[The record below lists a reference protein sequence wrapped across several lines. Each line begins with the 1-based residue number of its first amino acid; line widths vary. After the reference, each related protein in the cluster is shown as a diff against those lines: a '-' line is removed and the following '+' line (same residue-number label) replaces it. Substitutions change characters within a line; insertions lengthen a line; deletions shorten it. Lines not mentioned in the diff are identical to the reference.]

1 MSTDISIAIQPAT
14 SPPTTGCAAH
24 CEPILRALP
33 EWFGIESMTKAYIE
47 STDQMPT
54 LLAFDGHQA
63 IGFLTLNRHFPE
75 SAEIHVVGVHPDYH
89 RQGVGRMLQAEAERW
104 CREQGVRLLQVKT
117 VSERRECPHYK
128 KTRAFYLSMGFVP
141 LEVFPTLWDE
151 ECPCLQLV
159 KPLL

>member
-1 MSTDISIAIQPAT
+1 MSSDLSIVIQPAT
-14 SPPTTGCAAH
+14 SPPTADCATS
-24 CEPILRALP
+24 CGPILRALP
-33 EWFGIESMTKAYIE
+33 EWFGIESSTKAYIE

-54 LLAFDGHQA
+54 ILAFDGQRA
-63 IGFLTLNRHFPE
+63 VGFLTLNQHFPQ

-89 RQGVGRMLQAEAERW
+89 RQGVGRLLQAEAERW
-104 CREQGVRLLQVKT
+104 CLQQGIRLLQVKT
-117 VSERRECPHYK
+117 VAEGRECVHYK

-159 KPLL
+159 KPLR

>member
-1 MSTDISIAIQPAT
+1 MAIDLVIDIQPAT
-14 SPPTTGCAAH
+14 MPPTKNCASH
-24 CEPILRALP
+24 CGPILRALP
-33 EWFGIESMTKAYIE
+33 EWFGIEPTTKAYIE

-54 LLAFDGHQA
+54 ILAFDGQRA
-63 IGFLTLNRHFPE
+63 VGFLTLNRHFPQ

-117 VSERRECPHYK
+117 VSEGRECPHYK

-151 ECPCLQLV
+151 ACPCLQLV